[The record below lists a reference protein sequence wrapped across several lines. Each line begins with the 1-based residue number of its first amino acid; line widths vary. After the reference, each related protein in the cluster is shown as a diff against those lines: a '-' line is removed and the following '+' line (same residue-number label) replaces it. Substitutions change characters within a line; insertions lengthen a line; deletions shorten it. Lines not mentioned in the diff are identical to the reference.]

1 MCAAEA
7 GKTSMGSQ
15 CALRRLGVL
24 GGMFDP
30 IHLGHSNAA
39 LSVGRA
45 LGLERVLLVPCGNP
59 VHRSG
64 PIASASERCA
74 MVQAAIA
81 AEPLLQLDRRE
92 ALSVAPSWTID
103 TITQLQREQPEVSW
117 YLLVGVDAFLG
128 LPTWKQ
134 WPELLERVNLVVMT
148 RPGFVLDADLLP
160 PALQQEWRRRFLQD
174 HSQLAA
180 IKSGSIV
187 VVDVLTANVSS
198 TQVRELIKTGGG
210 LGPILH
216 PAVATHIRAHSLYQC
231 GDTD

>member
-1 MCAAEA
+1 
-7 GKTSMGSQ
+7 MGSQ

-39 LSVGRA
+39 LSVGKA

-59 VHRSG
+59 VHRCG
-64 PIASASERCA
+64 PVASASERCA

-81 AEPLLQLDRRE
+81 AEPLLKLDRRE

-128 LPTWKQ
+128 MPTWKQ

-148 RPGFVLDADLLP
+148 RPGYELDADLLP

-198 TQVRELIKTGGG
+198 TQVRELIKTGSG